1 MPSSDNHFSFLHFFF
16 LGMFLVTASCTV
28 LQTSI
33 HSSSSTLA
41 NLVPW
46 IYLPLPL
53 YNHKGFYLGHTWMAL
68 VFPTF
73 FNLSLNLVIGVHDL
87 TSSQFQVLFLL
98 TVNSISIF
106 VCKEYNQSDFSN
118 DHLVM
123 SLCRVVSCVVGR
135 GYLLWPVHS
144 LGKTLLA
151 FSLLHFTLQGQ
162 TCLLHHVS
170 LDSLFLHSSPLWW
183 WKWRGFFC

>member
-1 MPSSDNHFSFLHFFF
+1 
-16 LGMFLVTASCTV
+16 
-28 LQTSI
+28 
-33 HSSSSTLA
+33 
-41 NLVPW
+41 
-46 IYLPLPL
+46 
-53 YNHKGFYLGHTWMAL
+53 MAL

-106 VCKEYNQSDFSN
+106 GCKEYNQSDFSN

-135 GYLLWPVHS
+135 GYLL
-144 LGKTLLA
+144 
-151 FSLLHFTLQGQ
+151 
-162 TCLLHHVS
+162 
-170 LDSLFLHSSPLWW
+170 
-183 WKWRGFFC
+183 